1 MVVAVPE
8 RAADVTRATN
18 VGVVGMTFG
27 ELLRAHRLRVRLTQ
41 EDLAEGSGVSVR
53 AISDM
58 ERGRAKG
65 PQRRTVEALAGVLS
79 LAEREIRELL
89 DAAKEGRVRRSVTQ
103 AASPVAPSALP
114 PDVAD
119 LTGRE
124 GELAALAAVAA
135 QARTTSLVVV
145 HGPPGAGKTTLAVR
159 AAYQLASRFADGCFF
174 FNLRGMDVRP
184 VHPSEVVH
192 RMLLALGVEEK
203 QVPAGEAER
212 SDLYRARLRERST
225 LLVLDN
231 ASDEAQVRPLLATGS
246 GSLVVVTSRLV
257 LGGLEASRRIGLD
270 VLGPGESFE
279 LLGAIAGRTRVGAE
293 PLATAR
299 VAKLCGHLPLALRI
313 AGNRLASRPKWTIEH
328 LAGQLVDERRRL
340 SALTAGDLQVRTA
353 FEMSYR
359 QLGEKAAVL
368 FRRLSLVPGVD
379 FGPDVAAVLAGVDRF
394 AAEDTLEELVDMSLL
409 DTAEVPGRYV
419 FHDLV
424 RVFAGERLVDEEPA
438 PVVGQARRRV
448 VDWLLDTAVEAA
460 GFFGPD
466 ARSAPSGPLRSQED
480 ADAWLTAE
488 AANWSG
494 ALRWAQ
500 ADGAHAEVLRLATA
514 MHWYSDQRGRPET
527 WVEVFTAG
535 VAAARALGSVRD
547 EAVQLNFLTWTLA
560 VLMRRYEDALALYE
574 EASRAAEAAG
584 DRREQAWAWH
594 YRSVSELRTGR
605 LEEAQ
610 VSARR
615 AQELFRLAGYPLG
628 EQISLSCLALV
639 LDGLARYEESVRV
652 HRELLTVMRSGKLD
666 LAPVM
671 VTEMSATLLVRMA
684 DSLVRLGRWPE
695 VLTAA
700 DEALELLRATTA
712 PSSLSDAHYLR
723 GLALHRLGDPVGART
738 ELVRA
743 AGLAAD
749 HRHRRLAAVLD
760 ALAELHDDLGDP
772 VAAGGYRDRAEA
784 VKSADR

>member
-1 MVVAVPE
+1 
-8 RAADVTRATN
+8 
-18 VGVVGMTFG
+18 MTFG

-41 EDLAEGSGVSVR
+41 EELAEGSGVSVR

-79 LAEREIRELL
+79 LAEQEIRELL
-89 DAAKEGRVRRSVTQ
+89 DAAKEGRARRVP
-103 AASPVAPSALP
+103 SPVTPSALP

-124 GELAALAAVAA
+124 GELAELAAVAERT
-135 QARTTSLVVV
+135 RTTSLVVV
-145 HGPPGAGKTTLAVR
+145 HGPPGAGKTALAVR
-159 AAYQLASRFADGCFF
+159 AAYRLASRFADGCFF

-192 RMLLALGVEEK
+192 RMLLALGVPEK
-203 QVPAGEAER
+203 EVPAGEAER
-212 SDLYRARLRERST
+212 SDLYRARLRDRST

-246 GSLVVVTSRLV
+246 GSLVLVTSRLV
-257 LGGLEASRRIGLD
+257 LGGLEAGRRLGLD
-270 VLGPGESFE
+270 VLDPGESFD
-279 LLGAIAGRTRVGAE
+279 LLGAIAGRARVGAE
-293 PLATAR
+293 PVATAR

-313 AGNRLASRPKWTIEH
+313 AGNRLASRPKWTIGH

-359 QLGEKAAVL
+359 QLGAKAAVL
-368 FRRLSLVPGVD
+368 FRRLSLAPGAD
-379 FGPDVAAVLAGVDRF
+379 FGPDLAAVLADVDRF
-394 AAEDTLEELVDMSLL
+394 TAEDTLEELVDMSLL

-419 FHDLV
+419 FHDLI

-438 PVVGQARRRV
+438 PVVAQARRRMA
-448 VDWLLDTAVEAA
+448 DWLLGTAVAAA

-466 ARSAPSGPLRSQED
+466 ARTTPSGPLSSQED

-488 AANWSG
+488 AANWLG
-494 ALRWAQ
+494 ALRWA
-500 ADGAHAEVLRLATA
+500 GANGLHAEVVRLATA
-514 MHWYSDQRGRPET
+514 MHWYSDQRGRAET

-547 EAVQLNFLTWTLA
+547 EAVQLNFLTWTLS
-560 VLMRRYEDALALYE
+560 VLMRRYPEALALHD
-574 EASRAAEAAG
+574 EAWRAAVAAG
-584 DRREQAWAWH
+584 DVTEQGWAVH

-615 AQELFRLAGYPLG
+615 AQELFRRAGYPLG

-639 LDGLARYEESVRV
+639 LDGLARHEDAVQV
-652 HRELLTVMRSGKLD
+652 HRELLANVRSGRPA

-671 VTEMSATLLVRMA
+671 ASEMSATLLVRTA
-684 DSLVRLGRWPE
+684 DSLGRLARWPE
-695 VLTAA
+695 VLAAA
-700 DEALELLRATTA
+700 DEALELLRAATA
-712 PSSLSDAHYLR
+712 PPSLCDAHYLR
-723 GLALHRLGDPVGART
+723 GLALHRLGDPGGALV
-738 ELVRA
+738 ELTRA
-743 AGLAAD
+743 AALAAE
-749 HRHRRLAAVLD
+749 HRHHRLAVVLGV
-760 ALAELHDDLGDP
+760 LAEVHEALGDP
-772 VAAGGYRDRAEA
+772 VGAGVSRDRAAA
-784 VKSADR
+784 VESADR

>member
-1 MVVAVPE
+1 
-8 RAADVTRATN
+8 
-18 VGVVGMTFG
+18 MTFG

-41 EDLAEGSGVSVR
+41 EELAEGSGVSVR

-79 LAEREIRELL
+79 LAEHEIRELL
-89 DAAKEGRVRRSVTQ
+89 DAAKEGRARR
-103 AASPVAPSALP
+103 APSPATPSALP

-124 GELAALAAVAA
+124 GELAELAAVAEGT
-135 QARTTSLVVV
+135 RTTSLVVV
-145 HGPPGAGKTTLAVR
+145 HGPPGAGKTALAVR
-159 AAYQLASRFADGCFF
+159 AAYRLASRFADGCFF

-192 RMLLALGVEEK
+192 RMLLALGVPEK
-203 QVPAGEAER
+203 EIPAGEAER

-246 GSLVVVTSRLV
+246 GSLVLVTSRLV
-257 LGGLEASRRIGLD
+257 LGGLEAGRRLGLD
-270 VLGPGESFE
+270 VLDPVESFD
-279 LLGAIAGRTRVGAE
+279 LLGAIAGRARVGAE
-293 PLATAR
+293 PVATAR

-313 AGNRLASRPKWTIEH
+313 AGNRLASRPKWTIGH

-359 QLGEKAAVL
+359 QLGAKAAVL
-368 FRRLSLVPGVD
+368 FRRLSLVPGAD
-379 FGPDVAAVLAGVDRF
+379 FGPDLAAVLADVDRF

-419 FHDLV
+419 FHDLI

-438 PVVGQARRRV
+438 PVVAQGWRRMA
-448 VDWLLDTAVEAA
+448 DWLLGTAVTAA

-466 ARSAPSGPLRSQED
+466 ARTTPSGPLSNQED

-488 AANWSG
+488 AANWLG
-494 ALRWAQ
+494 ALRWA
-500 ADGAHAEVLRLATA
+500 GSNGLHAEVLRLATA
-514 MHWYSDQRGRPET
+514 MHWYSDQRGRAET

-547 EAVQLNFLTWTLA
+547 EAVQLNFLTWTLS
-560 VLMRRYEDALALYE
+560 VLMRRYPEALALYE
-574 EASRAAEAAG
+574 EAWRASVAAG
-584 DRREQAWAWH
+584 DVTEQGWAVH

-610 VSARR
+610 VSAVR
-615 AQELFRLAGYPLG
+615 AQELFRQAGFPLG
-628 EQISLSCLALV
+628 EQISLSCLGLV
-639 LDGLARYEESVRV
+639 LDGLARYEDAVRV
-652 HRELLTVMRSGKLD
+652 HRELLANVRSGKLD

-671 VTEMSATLLVRMA
+671 ASEMSATLLVRTA
-684 DSLVRLGRWPE
+684 DTLGRLERWPE
-695 VLTAA
+695 VLAA
-700 DEALELLRATTA
+700 VDEALELLRATTA
-712 PSSLSDAHYLR
+712 LSSLCDALYLR
-723 GLALHRLGDPVGART
+723 GLALRELGDAVGARAELVRAVAVAEEHEHPRLAVVLGALADVHEALGDPV
-738 ELVRA
+738 E
-743 AGLAAD
+743 AG
-749 HRHRRLAAVLD
+749 VS
-760 ALAELHDDLGDP
+760 
-772 VAAGGYRDRAEA
+772 RDRAAA
-784 VKSADR
+784 VESADR

>member
-1 MVVAVPE
+1 
-8 RAADVTRATN
+8 
-18 VGVVGMTFG
+18 MTFG

-41 EDLAEGSGVSVR
+41 EELAEGSGVSVR

-79 LAEREIRELL
+79 LAEQEIRELL
-89 DAAKEGRVRRSVTQ
+89 DAAKEGRARRAV
-103 AASPVAPSALP
+103 SPVTPSALP

-124 GELAALAAVAA
+124 GELAELTAVAEA
-135 QARTTSLVVV
+135 TRTTSLVVV
-145 HGPPGAGKTTLAVR
+145 HGPPGAGKTALAVR
-159 AAYQLASRFADGCFF
+159 AAYRLASRFADGCFF

-192 RMLLALGVEEK
+192 RMLSALGVPEK
-203 QVPAGEAER
+203 EIPAGEAER

-257 LGGLEASRRIGLD
+257 LGGLEASRRLGLD
-270 VLGPGESFE
+270 VLDPGESFE
-279 LLGAIAGRTRVGAE
+279 LLGAIAGRARVGAE
-293 PLATAR
+293 PVATAR

-313 AGNRLASRPKWTIEH
+313 AGNRLASRPKWTIGH

-359 QLGEKAAVL
+359 QLGAKAAVL
-368 FRRLSLVPGVD
+368 FRRLSLVPGAD
-379 FGPDVAAVLAGVDRF
+379 FGPDLAAVLTDTDRF

-419 FHDLV
+419 FHDLI
-424 RVFAGERLVDEEPA
+424 RVFAGERLADEEPA
-438 PVVGQARRRV
+438 PVVGQARRRMV
-448 VDWLLDTAVEAA
+448 GWLLDTAVAAA

-466 ARSAPSGPLRSQED
+466 ARTTPAGALSSQED

-488 AANWSG
+488 AGNWLG
-494 ALRWAQ
+494 ALRWA
-500 ADGAHAEVLRLATA
+500 GANGLHAEVVRLATA
-514 MHWYSDQRGRPET
+514 MHWYSDQRGRAET

-547 EAVQLNFLTWTLA
+547 EAVQLNFLTWTLS
-560 VLMRRYEDALALYE
+560 VLMRRYAEALALYD
-574 EASRAAEAAG
+574 EAWRASVAAG
-584 DRREQAWAWH
+584 DVTEQGWAVH
-594 YRSVSELRTGR
+594 YRSVSELRSGR

-615 AQELFRLAGYPLG
+615 AQELFRRAGYPLG

-639 LDGLARYEESVRV
+639 LDGLARYEDAVQV
-652 HRELLTVMRSGKLD
+652 QRELLANVRSGKLE

-671 VTEMSATLLVRMA
+671 ATEMSATLLVRTA
-684 DSLVRLGRWPE
+684 DTLGRLARWPE
-695 VLTAA
+695 VLAAA
-700 DEALELLRATTA
+700 DEALELLRAATA
-712 PSSLSDAHYLR
+712 PPSLCDAHYLR
-723 GLALHRLGDPVGART
+723 GLALHRLGDPEGARA

-743 AGLAAD
+743 AGLAEG
-749 HRHRRLAAVLD
+749 HRHHRLAVVLRV
-760 ALAELHDDLGDP
+760 LAEVQEALGDP
-772 VAAGGYRDRAEA
+772 VEAGVSRDRAAA
-784 VKSADR
+784 VESADR

>member
-1 MVVAVPE
+1 
-8 RAADVTRATN
+8 
-18 VGVVGMTFG
+18 MTFG

-41 EDLAEGSGVSVR
+41 EELAEGSGVSVR

-79 LAEREIRELL
+79 LAEQEFHELL
-89 DAAKEGRVRRSVTQ
+89 AAAKEGRARRV
-103 AASPVAPSALP
+103 ASSVAPSALP

-124 GELAALAAVAA
+124 AELAALAAVAERV
-135 QARTTSLVVV
+135 RTTSVVVV
-145 HGPPGAGKTTLAVR
+145 HGPPGAGKTALAVR
-159 AAYQLASRFADGCFF
+159 AAYRLASRFADGCFF
-174 FNLRGMDVRP
+174 FNLRGMDARP

-203 QVPAGEAER
+203 RIPASEAER

-231 ASDEAQVRPLLATGS
+231 ASDEAQVRPLLATGA

-257 LGGLEASRRIGLD
+257 LGGLEAGARLGLE
-270 VLGPGESFE
+270 VLDPGESFD
-279 LLGAIAGRTRVGAE
+279 LLGAIAGRSRVRAE
-293 PLATAR
+293 PVATAR
-299 VAKLCGHLPLALRI
+299 VATLCGHLPLALRI
-313 AGNRLASRPKWTIEH
+313 AGNRLASRPKWTIGH

-359 QLGEKAAVL
+359 QLGARAAVL
-368 FRRLSLVPGVD
+368 FRRLSLAPGAD

-409 DTAEVPGRYV
+409 DTAEVPGRYA
-419 FHDLV
+419 FHDLI
-424 RVFAGERLVDEEPA
+424 RVFAGERLVEEEPA
-438 PVVGQARRRV
+438 PVVGRARRRL
-448 VDWLLDTAVEAA
+448 VDWLLGTAVTAA

-466 ARSAPSGPLRSQED
+466 ASSAPSGPVGGQED

-488 AANWSG
+488 AGNWLG
-494 ALRWAQ
+494 ALRLAA
-500 ADGAHAEVLRLATA
+500 ADGSHAEVLRLATA
-514 MHWYSDQRGRPET
+514 MHWYSDQRGRAET

-560 VLMRRYEDALALYE
+560 VLMRRYEAAAALHA
-574 EASRAAEAAG
+574 EAWRAAVASG
-584 DRREQAWAWH
+584 DVKEQGWAVH
-594 YRSVSELRTGR
+594 YRSVAELRTGR
-605 LEEAQ
+605 LEEAR

-615 AQELFRLAGYPLG
+615 ARELFRRAGYPLG
-628 EQISLSCLALV
+628 EHISSSCLALV
-639 LDGLARYEESVRV
+639 LDGLARHEEAVRV
-652 HRELLTVMRSGKLD
+652 HRELLVNVRSGKLD

-671 VTEMSATLLVRMA
+671 AREMAAMLLVRTG
-684 DSLVRLGRWPE
+684 DSLVRLARWPE
-695 VLTAA
+695 VLAAA

-712 PSSLSDAHYLR
+712 PSSRCDALYLR
-723 GLALHRLGDPVGART
+723 GLALHRLGDPVGARAELEAAA
-738 ELVRA
+738 ELVVA
-743 AGLAAD
+743 
-749 HRHRRLAAVLD
+749 HRHHRSAVVLG
-760 ALAELHDDLGDP
+760 ALAEVHEALGDP
-772 VAAGGYRDRAEA
+772 VAAGVVRDRAAA
-784 VKSADR
+784 VEPVAVE

>member
-1 MVVAVPE
+1 
-8 RAADVTRATN
+8 
-18 VGVVGMTFG
+18 MTFG

-41 EDLAEGSGVSVR
+41 EELAEGSGVSVR

-79 LAEREIRELL
+79 LAEHEFAELL
-89 DAAKEGRVRRSVTQ
+89 AAAKQGRARR
-103 AASPVAPSALP
+103 APVVAEPSALP

-119 LTGRE
+119 LTGRD
-124 GELAALAAVAA
+124 GELAALAAVAEA
-135 QARTTSLVVV
+135 TRTTSLVVV
-145 HGPPGAGKTTLAVR
+145 HGPPGAGKTALAVR
-159 AAYQLASRFADGCFF
+159 AAYRLASRFPDGCFF
-174 FNLRGMDVRP
+174 FNLRGMDARP

-192 RMLLALGVEEK
+192 RMLSALGVDEK
-203 QVPAGEAER
+203 RIPAGEAER

-246 GSLVVVTSRLV
+246 GSMVLVTSRLV
-257 LGGLEASRRIGLD
+257 LGGLEAGTRLALD
-270 VLGPGESFE
+270 VLDPGESVE
-279 LLGAIAGRTRVGAE
+279 LLGAIAGRARVGAE
-293 PLATAR
+293 PVATAR

-313 AGNRLASRPKWTIEH
+313 AGNRLASRPKWTIGH

-359 QLGEKAAVL
+359 QLGGKAAVL
-368 FRRLSLVPGVD
+368 FRRLSLAPGAD
-379 FGPDVAAVLAGVDRF
+379 FGPELAAVVADVDRF
-394 AAEDTLEELVDMSLL
+394 SAEDTLEELVDMSLL

-419 FHDLV
+419 FHDLI
-424 RVFAGERLVDEEPA
+424 RVFAGERLADEEPA
-438 PVVGQARRRV
+438 PVVERARRRMV
-448 VDWLLDTAVEAA
+448 EWLLGTAVTAA

-466 ARSAPSGPLRSQED
+466 ARTGPAGSLGGQEE

-488 AANWSG
+488 AGNWLG
-494 ALRWAQ
+494 ALRWAV
-500 ADGAHAEVLRLATA
+500 ANGWHAEVLRLATA

-535 VAAARALGSVRD
+535 VGAARALGSVRD

-560 VLMRRYEDALALYE
+560 VLLRRYPEALALHD
-574 EASRAAEAAG
+574 EAWRASVAAG
-584 DRREQAWAWH
+584 DVREQGWAVH

-615 AQELFRLAGYPLG
+615 AQELFRRAGYPLG

-639 LDGLARYEESVRV
+639 LDGLARHEDAVRV
-652 HRELLTVMRSGKLD
+652 NRELLANVRSGRLE

-671 VTEMSATLLVRMA
+671 VTEMSATLLVRTA
-684 DSLVRLGRWPE
+684 DSLGRSARWAE
-695 VLTAA
+695 ALAAA

-712 PSSLSDAHYLR
+712 PSSLCDALYLR
-723 GLALHRLGDPVGART
+723 GVALHRLGDAMGARA

-743 AGLAAD
+743 AALAD
-749 HRHRRLAAVLD
+749 EHRHHRLAAVLG
-760 ALAELHDDLGDP
+760 ALADVHDDLGDP
-772 VAAGGYRDRAEA
+772 VAAGVSRDRAEDA
-784 VKSADR
+784 RSRR